1 MLQCSIQC
9 YSVVVHSHCE
19 SAGFVLLST
28 YLRGILVLPFLF
40 FHIVNLSLFKLL
52 LCNTQMPIYL
62 VLCFFHLYHNLLGC
76 QSRICLKN
84 LLFRNFPESCQRWCI
99 EKSIILFRFSFKQ
112 KLDIFLKVIRKMRKD
127 FGSQTKGFVLNSL
140 SGFGSG
146 LELQY
151 FSCQS

>member
-28 YLRGILVLPFLF
+28 YLRRILVLPFLF
-40 FHIVNLSLFKLL
+40 LHIVNISPVQV
-52 LCNTQMPIYL
+52 TAMQYL
-62 VLCFFHLYHNLLGC
+62 DAYIPCPLFFHLYHNLLGC